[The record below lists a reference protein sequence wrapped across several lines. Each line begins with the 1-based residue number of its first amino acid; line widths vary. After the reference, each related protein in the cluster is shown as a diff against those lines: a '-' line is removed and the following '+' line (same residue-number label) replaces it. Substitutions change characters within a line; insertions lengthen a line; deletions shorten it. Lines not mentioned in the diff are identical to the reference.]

1 MSQTGQA
8 EKGAAEYGREALA
21 EWADAARFGVR
32 ALAARREAAKA
43 ESSLEGRLDPSGLE
57 DRLDPAKTD
66 KGGKAGDMADLAL
79 SKLGRPG
86 RLASKVKLG
95 SRLVDRVAGGGGQR
109 EADEDDGAAEAEAPE
124 LDEAPE
130 TNGVAEGDGVGAGA
144 PLPIQAAIDV
154 ALPVAAVF
162 ELCTRFE
169 EYPQI
174 VDRVSAVEVDD
185 DTHFTLV
192 ARVAR
197 RPHELSIE
205 LLDELPEERLDWECA
220 GELEHSGVLT
230 FHPLAPRLTR
240 VEMTVERSSEGLV
253 EHVGRLLALPERGL
267 KQELRRFKAVAEL
280 WEDGKGYEPTEI
292 GSPVA
297 GDFEE
302 PDEEEP
308 AEEELEPEEEAP
320 ER

>member
-8 EKGAAEYGREALA
+8 EKSAAEYGREALA
-21 EWADAARFGVR
+21 QWAEAARYGAR
-32 ALAARREAAKA
+32 ALAARREAAKVG
-43 ESSLEGRLDPSGLE
+43 SNLEGRLDPSGLK
-57 DRLDPAKTD
+57 DRLDPTKTD

-95 SRLVDRVAGGGGQR
+95 SRLVDRVMPSGERSETDEHDGG
-109 EADEDDGAAEAEAPE
+109 AEAEVPE
-124 LDEAPE
+124 A
-130 TNGVAEGDGVGAGA
+130 NGVAEGDGVGAGA

-154 ALPVAAVF
+154 ALPVEAVF

-174 VDRVSAVEVDD
+174 VDRVIAVEIDD
-185 DTHFTLV
+185 DTHFSVV
-192 ARVAR
+192 ARVAK

-205 LLDELPEERLDWECA
+205 LVDELPEERLDWECV

-240 VEMTVERSSEGLV
+240 LELTIERDSEGLV
-253 EHVGRLLALPERGL
+253 EHLGRILALPERGL

-292 GSPVA
+292 GAPAEEVSE
-297 GDFEE
+297 EE
-302 PDEEEP
+302 PDEQG
-308 AEEELEPEEEAP
+308 EELEPEEEAAP